1 MASAAVVCEEKARL
15 LRENDQAINR
25 YHQTALRELE
35 RQRATSSTPDYEQLA
50 KAVYDAR
57 VLRNVLAVCFSG
69 TSRIMAAEN

>member
-1 MASAAVVCEEKARL
+1 MAAPAAGVCEEKARL

-50 KAVYDAR
+50 KALYDAR
-57 VLRNVLAVCFSG
+57 VF
-69 TSRIMAAEN
+69 AERARRALQRHIADHGC